1 MDRIIGEQ
9 FLPKNKKERVET
21 SANQTTAV
29 KWHDVL
35 PCGFGCMFLH
45 SPCFILHTPFFTT
58 QVVGVVG
65 FSEKIFFQR
74 SFSLCIG
81 GIASMPLQ
89 LPLDIDR
96 IESALRWSL
105 LLSGPSYY
113 IRISAVFLSFL
124 DARDCCK
131 FYLTCY
137 CLYHDKPELNLF

>member
-9 FLPKNKKERVET
+9 FSFPKTKKERVET

-65 FSEKIFFQR
+65 FSEKNFLSEIFFVVYR
-74 SFSLCIG
+74 G
-81 GIASMPLQ
+81 YRVYAIAAST
-89 LPLDIDR
+89 
-96 IESALRWSL
+96 
-105 LLSGPSYY
+105 G
-113 IRISAVFLSFL
+113 
-124 DARDCCK
+124 
-131 FYLTCY
+131 
-137 CLYHDKPELNLF
+137 H